1 MEKRQMRKK
10 TKMKKQ
16 WLKVVFTLT
25 IILITVIGGVGTWYL
40 LNQSN
45 VQNPS
50 IQNPVETTV
59 TVPNLIKQTQ
69 TAAQAQVNTGD
80 YQDIAILTEDVIAQI
95 FTYMPLTTETQYHAT
110 TYLLEDKR
118 QDYLEFLKTTLYFYY
133 GDLVELYG
141 ENELPKVA
149 EIQVGEAYKTDF
161 TDEST
166 QETYIAYEIQATW
179 NYEANKSTQ
188 DETQQWSNTGSFTW
202 IYDESNMKW
211 YLVDFTAEYDE
222 TLPIMQGTESN
233 ENVEADNE

>member
-1 MEKRQMRKK
+1 MRKK
-10 TKMKKQ
+10 AKKKKQ

-149 EIQVGEAYKTDF
+149 EIQLSEAYKADF

-166 QETYIAYEIQATW
+166 QETHIAYKIQATW
-179 NYEANKSTQ
+179 NYEVNKSTQ

-222 TLPIMQGTESN
+222 TLPIMQGTGSN
-233 ENVEADNE
+233 ENIEADNE

>member
-10 TKMKKQ
+10 AKKKKQ

-95 FTYMPLTTETQYHAT
+95 FTYMPL
-110 TYLLEDKR
+110 
-118 QDYLEFLKTTLYFYY
+118 
-133 GDLVELYG
+133 
-141 ENELPKVA
+141 
-149 EIQVGEAYKTDF
+149 
-161 TDEST
+161 
-166 QETYIAYEIQATW
+166 
-179 NYEANKSTQ
+179 
-188 DETQQWSNTGSFTW
+188 
-202 IYDESNMKW
+202 
-211 YLVDFTAEYDE
+211 
-222 TLPIMQGTESN
+222 
-233 ENVEADNE
+233 

>member
-10 TKMKKQ
+10 AKKKKQ

-149 EIQVGEAYKTDF
+149 EIQLSEAYKADF
-161 TDEST
+161 TDELT
-166 QETYIAYEIQATW
+166 QETHIAYKIQATW
-179 NYEANKSTQ
+179 NYEVNKSTQ

-222 TLPIMQGTESN
+222 TLPIMQGTGSN
-233 ENVEADNE
+233 ENIEADNE

>member
-69 TAAQAQVNTGD
+69 TA
-80 YQDIAILTEDVIAQI
+80 
-95 FTYMPLTTETQYHAT
+95 
-110 TYLLEDKR
+110 
-118 QDYLEFLKTTLYFYY
+118 
-133 GDLVELYG
+133 
-141 ENELPKVA
+141 
-149 EIQVGEAYKTDF
+149 
-161 TDEST
+161 
-166 QETYIAYEIQATW
+166 
-179 NYEANKSTQ
+179 
-188 DETQQWSNTGSFTW
+188 
-202 IYDESNMKW
+202 
-211 YLVDFTAEYDE
+211 
-222 TLPIMQGTESN
+222 
-233 ENVEADNE
+233 